1 MIKKEAFKKRT
12 IEERWSEEKGREK
25 EKEKEKKRK
34 KKKEN
39 RERMKE
45 DSGVKDDLKR
55 ICVENEKCIE
65 TLSSSFTSVLHYQSI
80 FSSTPAWGQGTT
92 FKRRNIFFS
101 FFFFYSVKTVALRW
115 KKMGP
120 REMRKHRK
128 PPEKSLTVRFNHATQ
143 RAFNYGKSR

>member
-1 MIKKEAFKKRT
+1 MTLKESASKMKNALKLFRPHLPPCSITRAFSR
-12 IEERWSEEKGREK
+12 
-25 EKEKEKKRK
+25 
-34 KKKEN
+34 
-39 RERMKE
+39 
-45 DSGVKDDLKR
+45 
-55 ICVENEKCIE
+55 
-65 TLSSSFTSVLHYQSI
+65 
-80 FSSTPAWGQGTT
+80 TPAWGQGTT